1 MGITRRIATATKLAV
16 LCLLAA
22 GALAHATG
30 SHSQPPDEG
39 AAAAGKPAAFHVK
52 GHLKG
57 IYPGQKTSMKVK
69 VTNAGHARITL
80 TRLKVKVRS
89 TVAGCPSSSLKFT
102 PFKGHRKIRGDATI
116 AMKLAA
122 RMKATS
128 PDACQGAR
136 YRLTFA
142 GRAS

>member
-1 MGITRRIATATKLAV
+1 MATKLAL

-22 GALAHATG
+22 AALAHATG
-30 SHSQPPDEG
+30 FRAQSPDER
-39 AAAAGKPAAFHVK
+39 ATVATKSAAFRVK

-57 IYPGQKTSMKVK
+57 IYPGQTTSMKVK
-69 VTNAGHARITL
+69 VTNNGHARITL
-80 TRLKVKVRS
+80 RSLKVKVRS

-102 PFKGHRKIRGDATI
+102 PFKGHKAIRGDATI
-116 AMKLAA
+116 SMRLPA

-136 YRLTFA
+136 YQLTYA
-142 GRAS
+142 GKAS